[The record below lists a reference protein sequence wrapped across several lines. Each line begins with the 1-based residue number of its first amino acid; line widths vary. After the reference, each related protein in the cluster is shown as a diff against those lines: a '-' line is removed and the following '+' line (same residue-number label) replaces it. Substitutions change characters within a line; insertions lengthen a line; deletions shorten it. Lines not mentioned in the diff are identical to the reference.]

1 MAAQS
6 TNPLAGNQL
15 RIGILGASGYT
26 GVELVRLLVR
36 HPNASIA
43 LMTANSH
50 AGKTYDAVFPHLGG
64 NDLPTL
70 IRTEEASW
78 DGIDSRLG
86 SALRRLSSAFSLAAG
101 QEE

>member
-1 MAAQS
+1 MAAQA
-6 TNPLAGNQL
+6 TKPLASNQL

-50 AGKTYDAVFPHLGG
+50 AGKYC
-64 NDLPTL
+64 
-70 IRTEEASW
+70 
-78 DGIDSRLG
+78 
-86 SALRRLSSAFSLAAG
+86 
-101 QEE
+101 

>member
-6 TNPLAGNQL
+6 TNPLASNQL

-50 AGKTYDAVFPHLGG
+50 A
-64 NDLPTL
+64 
-70 IRTEEASW
+70 
-78 DGIDSRLG
+78 
-86 SALRRLSSAFSLAAG
+86 
-101 QEE
+101 